1 MPLLA
6 RQRSLTAPKLVKFL
20 LLWMAFL
27 LLLIKPEPILK
38 RQPAVCRIIWNSIES
53 RAACFLNDVEMLLLI
68 IQSQSLLHGH
78 IRLIESNKR
87 TLQPPNFYDSVP
99 SFIPMLFPKR
109 LLLKVLLNL
118 VQSCILLLSILLNS
132 MILLE

>member
-38 RQPAVCRIIWNSIES
+38 RQPAVYRIIWNSIES
-53 RAACFLNDVEMLLLI
+53 IATCFLNDVEMLLLI
-68 IQSQSLLHGH
+68 IQSRSLLHGH
-78 IRLIESNKR
+78 IHLIKSNKR
-87 TLQPPNFYDSVP
+87 TLRLPNFYASVAFFTP
-99 SFIPMLFPKR
+99 
-109 LLLKVLLNL
+109 
-118 VQSCILLLSILLNS
+118 
-132 MILLE
+132 